1 MKHWL
6 MAVRATWPRFFLL
19 INRRLLSCHMWFL
32 YWTRKTKNWKPASA
46 MSSGTQL
53 HMNPLHSYA
62 TGGKLFA
69 PRPHAPGPRAVMS
82 PFGTDDHMQADC
94 DLWQFCESFC
104 SRCDGYFT
112 LLWSNV
118 KFHRAEFG
126 LSRQHPVRRHNIKKS
141 ILTVEKCQTGMDQ
154 REG

>member
-6 MAVRATWPRFFLL
+6 MAVRTTWPRFFLL
-19 INRRLLSCHMWFL
+19 INRLSCHMWFL
-32 YWTRKTKNWKPASA
+32 YRKTKNWKPGSA

-53 HMNPLHSYA
+53 HMNPLNSS
-62 TGGKLFA
+62 KLFA
-69 PRPHAPGPRAVMS
+69 PPAHPPGPRAVMS

-94 DLWQFCESFC
+94 DFWQFCESFC

-112 LLWSNV
+112 LLRSNV

-126 LSRQHPVRRHNIKKS
+126 LSYQHPVRRHNIKKF
-141 ILTVEKCQTGMDQ
+141 ILTVQKCQTGMDQ